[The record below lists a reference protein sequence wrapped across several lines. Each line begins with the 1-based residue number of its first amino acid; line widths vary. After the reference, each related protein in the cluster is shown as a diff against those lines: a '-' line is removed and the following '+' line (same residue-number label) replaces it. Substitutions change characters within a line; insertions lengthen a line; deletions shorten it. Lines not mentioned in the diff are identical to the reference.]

1 MKLSESRTAKNVYS
15 RGDSENGMMS
25 PSISEIKETSYL
37 NTNKLVFFDE
47 SLIKQD
53 EINNEITD
61 FAEFFK
67 EFNS

>member
-1 MKLSESRTAKNVYS
+1 MKLSEPRTAKNVYS
-15 RGDSENGMMS
+15 RGDSVNGMMS

-37 NTNKLVFFDE
+37 NTNKLFFFDE